1 MPVPHGHSGQ
11 DTSMVIL
18 NTEPELLPPFP
29 RVRLLPLEKSDC
41 SILDDLKGYLPPF
54 LAIASF
60 VLFHIPG
67 SRMAS
72 MKSWPF
78 DVRRY
83 TLGFS
88 SQIYP

>member
-41 SILDDLKGYLPPF
+41 SILDDLKGYLPPVLSNSIF
-54 LAIASF
+54 CLIPYPRITNGFDEIMAI
-60 VLFHIPG
+60 
-67 SRMAS
+67 
-72 MKSWPF
+72 
-78 DVRRY
+78 
-83 TLGFS
+83 
-88 SQIYP
+88 